1 VDANEHNHLPAARLR
16 IMNNQIAGAPA
27 TRTTVRES
35 VRDTMPAARI
45 LAAQAFSRAAG
56 APLVHGNHIRLLKDA
71 GENYTAWLDAIYA
84 AEQIIHF
91 ENYIFRSDTIGW
103 RFAEALVSKAKSGVR
118 VRVLYDWLGALTET
132 SSEFWQKLR
141 EGGVEVRCFNPPR
154 FDSPLGWVSRL
165 HRKSLCVD
173 NQVAFVSGL
182 CIGQMWIGY
191 PDRNI
196 PPWRDTG
203 VEIWGPVVADVVQAF
218 AHAWAAAGPELSE
231 DELPAPDS
239 IPAVGSVDLRILGS
253 VASTAGLYRLEQL
266 ITVLA
271 QKTIWLTDAYY
282 VGSTSYVQ
290 ALRHAAMDGVDVRL
304 LVPGSS
310 GDLTF
315 LRPISRAGYRPL
327 LEAGVR
333 VFEWNGS
340 MLHAKT
346 AVADGRW
353 ARVGSSNLNMAS
365 WLGNWELDVAVENV
379 EFARQMEEMYLK
391 DLENATEIVLGD
403 KNRVRAVESPAGTG
417 GRERRRFR
425 RSGGSASRLTAS
437 AIRVGNTVG
446 AAITSRLVLGAA
458 EAKIM
463 TSGGVV
469 LIALAMIALL
479 QPLLLVVPFSLI
491 AGWMGISLLMKA
503 RVLRNTS
510 MKHSQSDRQTNGRE
524 NSPYPENHYGPSTD
538 TDREPAVQED
548 GRSAQEPSS
557 GPGDFVDAAGRDT
570 PSGEAPHEQNHDPLP
585 EPLHERKEAAVAPG
599 SH

>member
-1 VDANEHNHLPAARLR
+1 
-16 IMNNQIAGAPA
+16 M
-27 TRTTVRES
+27 RES
-35 VRDTMPAARI
+35 VRDTMPAARV

-84 AEQIIHF
+84 AEQTIHF
-91 ENYIFRSDTIGW
+91 ENYIFRSDNIGW
-103 RFAEALVSKAKSGVR
+103 RFAEALISKAQSGVR

-132 SSEFWQKLR
+132 SSRFWQKLR
-141 EGGVEVRCFNPPR
+141 EGGVDVRCFNPPR

-173 NQVAFVSGL
+173 SQVAFVSGL

-191 PDRNI
+191 PERNI

-218 AHAWAAAGPELSE
+218 AHAWAEAGPELPQ

-239 IPAVGSVDLRILGS
+239 IPATGSVDLRILGS

-266 ITVLA
+266 IAVLA
-271 QKTIWLTDAYY
+271 QKTLWLTDAYF

-290 ALRHAAMDGVDVRL
+290 ALRGAAMDGVDVRL

-346 AVADGRW
+346 AVADSRW

-365 WLGNWELDVAVENV
+365 WLGNWELDVVVENV
-379 EFARQMEEMYLK
+379 EFAGQMEEMYLK

-403 KNRVRAVESPAGTG
+403 KNRVRPVVAPAGTASAQN
-417 GRERRRFR
+417 RRQHPR

-437 AIRVGNTVG
+437 ALRVGNTVG

-458 EAKIM
+458 EAKVM
-463 TSGGVV
+463 TSGGIV

-479 QPLLLVVPFSLI
+479 QPLLLVIPFSLI
-491 AGWMGISLLMKA
+491 AGWIGVSLLMKA
-503 RVLRNTS
+503 QALRNTG
-510 MKHSQSDRQTNGRE
+510 MKRRLSDRQANGEEDSLFRE
-524 NSPYPENHYGPSTD
+524 NQHDVSPDAGHEPASARNSESAGESSVGSTGPADPAGRGASTD
-538 TDREPAVQED
+538 ETPDEQNADQLPGPVQE
-548 GRSAQEPSS
+548 RKK
-557 GPGDFVDAAGRDT
+557 AA
-570 PSGEAPHEQNHDPLP
+570 S
-585 EPLHERKEAAVAPG
+585 APG
-599 SH
+599 S

>member
-1 VDANEHNHLPAARLR
+1 
-16 IMNNQIAGAPA
+16 
-27 TRTTVRES
+27 
-35 VRDTMPAARI
+35 MPTARI

-84 AEQIIHF
+84 AEQTIHF
-91 ENYIFRSDTIGW
+91 ENYIFRSDNIGW
-103 RFAEALVSKAKSGVR
+103 RFAEALISKAQSGVR

-132 SSEFWQKLR
+132 SSRFWQKLR
-141 EGGVEVRCFNPPR
+141 EGGVDVRCFNPPR

-173 NQVAFVSGL
+173 SQVAFVSGL

-191 PDRNI
+191 PERNI

-218 AHAWAAAGPELSE
+218 AHAWAEAGPELPQ
-231 DELPAPDS
+231 DELPTADS
-239 IPAVGSVDLRILGS
+239 IPPAGSVDLRILGS

-266 ITVLA
+266 IAVLA
-271 QKTIWLTDAYY
+271 QK
-282 VGSTSYVQ
+282 STSYVQ
-290 ALRHAAMDGVDVRL
+290 ALRGAAMDGVDVRL

-346 AVADGRW
+346 AVADARW

-365 WLGNWELDVAVENV
+365 WLGNWELDVVVENA
-379 EFARQMEEMYLK
+379 EFAGQMEEMYLK

-403 KNRVRAVESPAGTG
+403 KNRVRPVVAPAGTASAQN
-417 GRERRRFR
+417 RRQRPR

-463 TSGGVV
+463 TSGGIV

-479 QPLLLVVPFSLI
+479 QPLLLVIPFSLI
-491 AGWMGISLLMKA
+491 AGWIGVSLLMKA
-503 RVLRNTS
+503 HALRNTS
-510 MKHSQSDRQTNGRE
+510 MKRRLSDRQANGEEDSLFRE
-524 NSPYPENHYGPSTD
+524 NQHDVSPDAGHEPGSAKNS
-538 TDREPAVQED
+538 EPAE
-548 GRSAQEPSS
+548 ESS
-557 GPGDFVDAAGRDT
+557 IASTSPADPADSAGRGASTAETLD
-570 PSGEAPHEQNHDPLP
+570 EQNAEQLP
-585 EPLHERKEAAVAPG
+585 EPVQERKKAASASG
-599 SH
+599 S

>member
-1 VDANEHNHLPAARLR
+1 
-16 IMNNQIAGAPA
+16 
-27 TRTTVRES
+27 
-35 VRDTMPAARI
+35 MPAARI

-84 AEQIIHF
+84 AEQTIHF
-91 ENYIFRSDTIGW
+91 ENYIFRSDNIGW
-103 RFAEALVSKAKSGVR
+103 RFAEALISKAQSGVC

-132 SSEFWQKLR
+132 SSQFWQKLR
-141 EGGVEVRCFNPPR
+141 EGGVDVRCFNPPR

-173 NQVAFVSGL
+173 SQVAFVSGL

-191 PDRNI
+191 PERNI

-218 AHAWAAAGPELSE
+218 AHAWAEAGPELPQ
-231 DELPAPDS
+231 DELPTPGS
-239 IPAVGSVDLRILGS
+239 IPAAGSVDLRILGS

-266 ITVLA
+266 IAVLA
-271 QKTIWLTDAYY
+271 QKTLWLTDAYF

-290 ALRHAAMDGVDVRL
+290 ALRCAAMDGVDVRL

-346 AVADGRW
+346 AVADARW

-365 WLGNWELDVAVENV
+365 WLGNWELDVVVENA
-379 EFARQMEEMYLK
+379 EFAGQMEEMYLK

-403 KNRVRAVESPAGTG
+403 KNRVRPVVAPAGKASAQD
-417 GRERRRFR
+417 RRQRPR
-425 RSGGSASRLTAS
+425 RSGGSAGRLTAS

-463 TSGGVV
+463 TSGGIV

-479 QPLLLVVPFSLI
+479 QPLLLVIPFSLI
-491 AGWMGISLLMKA
+491 AGWIGVSLLMKA
-503 RVLRNTS
+503 QALRNTG
-510 MKHSQSDRQTNGRE
+510 MKRRLSDRQANGEEDSLFRE
-524 NSPYPENHYGPSTD
+524 NQHDASPDAAHEPPGPKNG
-538 TDREPAVQED
+538 E
-548 GRSAQEPSS
+548 SAEESS
-557 GPGDFVDAAGRDT
+557 GGPTGPPDPADAAGRGASTGET
-570 PSGEAPHEQNHDPLP
+570 PDEQNAEQLP
-585 EPLHERKEAAVAPG
+585 EPAQERKKAASAPG
-599 SH
+599 L

>member
-1 VDANEHNHLPAARLR
+1 
-16 IMNNQIAGAPA
+16 
-27 TRTTVRES
+27 
-35 VRDTMPAARI
+35 MPAARI

-84 AEQIIHF
+84 AEQTIHF

-103 RFAEALVSKAKSGVR
+103 RFAEAFISKAQSGVS

-132 SSEFWQKLR
+132 SSQFWQKLR
-141 EGGVEVRCFNPPR
+141 EGGVDVRCFNPPR

-173 NQVAFVSGL
+173 SQVAFVSGL
-182 CIGQMWIGY
+182 CIGQMWVGY
-191 PDRNI
+191 PERNI

-218 AHAWAAAGPELSE
+218 AHAWAEAGPELPR
-231 DELPAPDS
+231 DELPRPDS
-239 IPAVGSVDLRILGS
+239 IPATGLVDLRILGS

-266 ITVLA
+266 IAVLA
-271 QKTIWLTDAYY
+271 QKTLWLTDAYF

-290 ALRHAAMDGVDVRL
+290 ALRGAAMDGVDVRL

-310 GDLTF
+310 GDLIF

-365 WLGNWELDVAVENV
+365 WLGNWELDVVVENA
-379 EFARQMEEMYLK
+379 EFAGQMEEMYLK
-391 DLENATEIVLGD
+391 DLENATEIVLAD
-403 KNRVRAVESPAGTG
+403 KNRVRPVEAPAGTASPQD
-417 GRERRRFR
+417 RRQRPR

-463 TSGGVV
+463 TSGGIV
-469 LIALAMIALL
+469 LLALAMIALL
-479 QPLLLVVPFSLI
+479 QPLLLVIPFSLI
-491 AGWMGISLLMKA
+491 AGWIGVSLLMKA
-503 RVLRNTS
+503 QALRNTS
-510 MKHSQSDRQTNGRE
+510 RKRRLSDRQANGEEDSLFCE
-524 NSPYPENHYGPSTD
+524 NQHDVSPHAD
-538 TDREPAVQED
+538 HEPA
-548 GRSAQEPSS
+548 SAKNSEPARESS
-557 GPGDFVDAAGRDT
+557 VGSAGPADLPDSAGRRASADET
-570 PSGEAPHEQNHDPLP
+570 PNGQNAEQLP
-585 EPLHERKEAAVAPG
+585 EPVQERKKTPSIPG
-599 SH
+599 S